1 MLAGS
6 LAANAG
12 VYSLSTNSFEVLPGG
27 TVTIPVQLTLT
38 GSEDGVYK
46 STEFK
51 AHLSN
56 ANFSLADIDV
66 AADRTVSGK
75 NYDPNIAGVTCSVVG
90 KTPDALFVGTSGDFI
105 LLTISVGSAT
115 VGETCTLT
123 IDEALGANVSLVETP
138 FTVSPDPLTATIT
151 VTNTVTLDE
160 NETAAP
166 ADASGV
172 DARVLRTLK
181 ADVWNTI
188 CLPFAIANPTTVF
201 GAGTQVAD
209 FTGVTNG
216 DDLDDDDF
224 PTSITI
230 NFATATTMEANHP
243 YLIKVPVALSEFTV
257 SSVDIAADQ
266 DAAVVSCDELKTKVG
281 SKWYY
286 FYNSFIGTYEAGTIV
301 PIADD
306 SQTNL
311 FLQNNN
317 FMASDGTASLK
328 AFRGY
333 FSFDVGILSPTAYAT
348 SPVKDAITF
357 SIDGIETGIDSIE
370 GFENANEGWYD
381 LNGRKLGT
389 KPAAKGIYINN
400 GKKVVIK

>member
-56 ANFSLADIDV
+56 ANFSLAGIDV

-105 LLTISVGSAT
+105 LLTISAGSAT

-151 VTNTVTLDE
+151 VSNTVTLSE

-166 ADASGV
+166 ADATGV
-172 DARVLRTLK
+172 DVVVNRTLK

-188 CLPFAIANPTTVF
+188 CLPFAIDTPDAVF
-201 GAGTQVAD
+201 GSGTQLAD
-209 FTGVTNG
+209 FYEVQGS
-216 DDLDDDDF
+216 DDLDADDYYM
-224 PTSITI
+224 SLTI
-230 NFATATTMEANHP
+230 KFNSVSSMAANHP
-243 YLIKVPVALSEFTV
+243 YLIKVPAAMSQFSV
-257 SSVDIAADQ
+257 SNVDIAAE
-266 DAAVVSCDELKTKVG
+266 DEPLKQQETGSGKTK
-281 SKWYY
+281 KQY
-286 FYNSFIGTYEAGTIV
+286 FYGTYVSPTTVPNTDEDGTY
-301 PIADD
+301 
-306 SQTNL
+306 L
-311 FLQNNN
+311 FLKDND
-317 FMASDGTASLK
+317 FVASNGTATLK

-333 FSFDVGILSPTAYAT
+333 FAFNDKFIISPTVLSSSAKA
-348 SPVKDAITF
+348 VTF
-357 SIDGIETGIDSIE
+357 EIDGIETAIESID
-370 GFENANEGWYD
+370 GYTVAREGWYD
-381 LNGRKLGT
+381 LNGRKLGA
-389 KPAAKGIYINN
+389 KPTAKGIYINN
-400 GKKVVIK
+400 GKKVVVK